1 MARKKPQFA
10 EDAQQCITAAKV
22 VARGEG
28 SQRLDPVHIVRA
40 ALAVQPEA
48 TRRALADRGIK
59 PEHLGDVAVGCEL
72 YASADA
78 SLPAMPLVAEL
89 RELVYG
95 GSLADAAAGKRVSAE
110 TLIAALLR
118 HPSFRL
124 KTLLRNAN
132 VAAPTDDGHSPDLGG
147 AEPYA
152 SLRQYIIDSR
162 HLWTLRRSAAQ
173 RFVNHFRTHAAHEA
187 AWLPEAAADR
197 LLDSLARL
205 EDKIGQRAAK
215 TPQGKVALLDIRK
228 REGLPK
234 LDGDLVDGVFVHE
247 LYGLGDYPGEPL
259 SVRRL
264 TQMVSPEV
272 FPRGCAEVLEAV
284 DGLSERDILKW
295 RGPSD
300 VCTLDDR
307 VYLSARTADEL
318 YGALSR
324 DPISNDDFNALTRRL
339 RLCPHWPPPVP
350 GGPLQQEDER

>member
-1 MARKKPQFA
+1 MARKKPQFT
-10 EDAQQCITAAKV
+10 EDALRCITAAKV

-28 SQRLDPVHIVRA
+28 AQRLDPVHVVRA

-59 PEHLGDVAVGCEL
+59 LELLGDVATGCEL
-72 YASADA
+72 YAGADA

-95 GSLADAAAGKRVSAE
+95 GHLNDAAAGRQVSAQ
-110 TLIAALLR
+110 TLIAILLR

-124 KTLLRNAN
+124 RTLLRQVN
-132 VAAPTDDGHSPDLGG
+132 VAAPAKDGCKAAPRE
-147 AEPYA
+147 AQPYA
-152 SLRQYIIDSR
+152 SLRQYVIDCR

-173 RFVNHFRTHAAHEA
+173 RFVNHFRAHAAYDA

-205 EDKIGQRAAK
+205 EDKVGQRAAK
-215 TPQGKVALLDIRK
+215 TPPGKIILLDLRK

-234 LDGDLVDGVFVHE
+234 LDGDLVDGVFIHE

-284 DGLSERDILKW
+284 DDLAERDILKW

-300 VCTLDDR
+300 TCTLDDR
-307 VYLSARTADEL
+307 VYLSAGTAEEL

-324 DPISNDDFNALTRRL
+324 DPISDDDVEALTRRL
-339 RLCPHWPPPVP
+339 HLCPHWPPTVLD
-350 GGPLQQEDER
+350 GPRQQEDER